1 MAITRQ
7 TRKNASRTHGV
18 RWAVAGI
25 AAAVLVADQVT
36 KSLVVAGGIPSSFSS
51 SWLSVG
57 LGSNHGATG
66 SVASGSPLLVTLAA
80 LALAA
85 LAAVLAV
92 RCTNRPAALC
102 LAAVVGGALGNL
114 ADRFLR
120 SPGVGRGGVVD
131 WIHISLAGGHGL
143 TLNLAD
149 IAILLGVLGATA
161 AMLLAS
167 RHTAQDRKPA
177 KAKAAVAA
185 S

>member
-57 LGSNHGATG
+57 LGSNHGATA

-80 LALAA
+80 LALTA

-92 RCTNRPAALC
+92 RSTNRAAALC
-102 LAAVVGGALGNL
+102 LAAVVGT
-114 ADRFLR
+114 RIR
-120 SPGVGRGGVVD
+120 PGPP
-131 WIHISLAGGHGL
+131 
-143 TLNLAD
+143 
-149 IAILLGVLGATA
+149 ATA
-161 AMLLAS
+161 AQPRVTNCLRS
-167 RHTAQDRKPA
+167 RVSLHTARTLHT
-177 KAKAAVAA
+177 
-185 S
+185 SRT